1 MVETLRSPL
10 ALTGKGISRFSQ
22 SLKEY
27 EEEKDH
33 QAASAKKGQGKDKNR
48 KTTALQTLGRR
59 PNENSTMETMDRKKF
74 PRDFEEFA
82 NERKGSKRG
91 SGRKAAAE
99 IEEDEEDE
107 DDDDDIKELMRSN
120 SYKGNRDSASRR
132 TVPSLQRKRGGRGAE
147 SEDSMMSD
155 SLSSIDSRGSR
166 GGRARSSSISIS
178 RSVRD
183 SSERSSVVDVVEED
197 ESAEPS
203 VGRGRKGRMP
213 RPSRPAP
220 RARKPRDE
228 DDDE

>member
-59 PNENSTMETMDRKKF
+59 PNENNMMETMDRKKF
-74 PRDFEEFA
+74 PREFDGFT

-99 IEEDEEDE
+99 IEEDEEE
-107 DDDDDIKELMRSN
+107 DDDDVDMKNLMRSN
-120 SYKGNRDSASRR
+120 SYTNNRDSASRR
-132 TVPSLQRKRGGRGAE
+132 TVPSLLRKRGGRGAE

-166 GGRARSSSISIS
+166 GGRARSSISIS

-183 SSERSSVVDVVEED
+183 SSEKSSVVDVVNED
-197 ESAEPS
+197 ENAEPS
-203 VGRGRKGRMP
+203 VGRGRKGRLP

-220 RARKPRDE
+220 RARKPQDE